1 MTSPTVSL
9 VIPCYNQAGYLREA
23 IESARASGVSTQ
35 IVVVDDG
42 SDDDTSEIAR
52 RAGGVTCVRQDN
64 RGLAAARNRGLQEAT
79 GTLVIF
85 LDADDRLLPGG
96 IAAGVAALAER
107 PHCVMAYGRAV
118 MMARDGAFLPT
129 AEPPVVPSEHY
140 RAFLRT
146 NPIWMPA
153 MAIFRRD
160 WVVRAGGFA
169 AGFDGAAD
177 YDLYLRTARDRPI
190 HDHGRLVAAYRQHP
204 DSMSRNAERMLRE
217 TLAVMNRNRPD
228 HGVELLDAWRDGYRG
243 WQDFYGTHLVEEI
256 RRQLRQGGHS
266 VATRKALT
274 LARLAPTILRR
285 ELARKTRVALSLTQM
300 QG

>member
-1 MTSPTVSL
+1 
-9 VIPCYNQAGYLREA
+9 
-23 IESARASGVSTQ
+23 
-35 IVVVDDG
+35 
-42 SDDDTSEIAR
+42 
-52 RAGGVTCVRQDN
+52 
-64 RGLAAARNRGLQEAT
+64 
-79 GTLVIF
+79 
-85 LDADDRLLPGG
+85 
-96 IAAGVAALAER
+96 
-107 PHCVMAYGRAV
+107 
-118 MMARDGAFLPT
+118 
-129 AEPPVVPSEHY
+129 VVPSEHY

-256 RRQLRQGGHS
+256 RCQLRQGGHS